1 MTEMPID
8 APPSTNTRAVRL
20 TEIARTFLKIGA
32 MSYGGPAIMGITQ
45 SEVQENRGGIAKEEF
60 VQACRVGPQ
69 ARKERVMR
77 RLLRCG
83 LALVLVMAALP
94 TGDRTAH
101 AADSILTEIL
111 RRGTVRIAIAIATPP
126 LRFEDENGN
135 LQGYEI
141 DIANRLAKDLGVTI
155 DWIKTNAAGRV
166 AMLQTKQADITIAS
180 FTPNLERLKT
190 IGFTDPY
197 STAVLSLLSRTDRKD
212 LGSVADFNRPEVK
225 FAIPRGST
233 VAKAIATYTPKAT
246 VVEFSGFADVI
257 AALYAG
263 QADAMAIPEAMVN
276 WIAKNSGGKYHNAG
290 ALGPPEDDAIG
301 FPQGD
306 FVWWLWLN
314 RFVRE
319 INEDGTN
326 YTLWIK
332 WFGDAPMPPFIK
344 PPPKSG

>member
-1 MTEMPID
+1 MKRI
-8 APPSTNTRAVRL
+8 L
-20 TEIARTFLKIGA
+20 
-32 MSYGGPAIMGITQ
+32 
-45 SEVQENRGGIAKEEF
+45 
-60 VQACRVGPQ
+60 VG
-69 ARKERVMR
+69 
-77 RLLRCG
+77 G
-83 LALVLVMAALP
+83 LALMLAMPVLP
-94 TGDRTAH
+94 IGDRGAH
-101 AADSILTEIL
+101 AADSILTDVL
-111 RRGTVRIAIAIATPP
+111 HRGTVRIAITTGAPP
-126 LRFEDENGN
+126 TRFEDENGN
-135 LQGYEI
+135 LQGYEV
-141 DIANRLAKDLGVTI
+141 DVANRLAKDLGVTI
-155 DWIKTNAAGRV
+155 DWIKTNSVGRV
-166 AMLQTKQADITIAS
+166 AMLETKQADITIAS

-225 FAIPRGST
+225 FAIPRGTTMAT
-233 VAKAIATYTPKAT
+233 VIATYAPKAT
-246 VVEFSGFADVI
+246 VVEVAGFADMI
-257 AALYAG
+257 AALEAG

-332 WFGDAPMPPFIK
+332 WFGDAPMPAFIK